1 MKSPDSDVSTD
12 TRAALARLVRLYE
25 HLTPDRL
32 AQLEHYYAPDAR
44 FKDPFNEVRGVPAIA
59 RIFAHMFATLDQ
71 PRFVVTQQCAQADQA
86 FLCWEFH
93 YRMRRWRA
101 GADQCIHGATWVR
114 FDAQGLVACHRDY
127 WDAAEELYEKLPVI
141 GRLMRWLR
149 KMLSAK

>member
-25 HLTPDRL
+25 HLTPDRR

-44 FKDPFNEVRGVPAIA
+44 FKDPFNEARGV
-59 RIFAHMFATLDQ
+59 
-71 PRFVVTQQCAQADQA
+71 
-86 FLCWEFH
+86 
-93 YRMRRWRA
+93 
-101 GADQCIHGATWVR
+101 DQCIHGATWVR
-114 FDAQGLVACHRDY
+114 FDAQGLVACHRDD